1 MRQIRRRR
9 LGSPEATTSGLPRE
23 PGPVVKRSG
32 TVPRRGLV
40 RRVVGA
46 PRRLTRGLLG
56 YWRRSITFRVVGA
69 TLALSVTVLILLG
82 QLLMGGVRDGLVS
95 AKVSASLAQADTG
108 FASAQAKLDAAG
120 TLQRADVG
128 QLLTQVVTG
137 LRDAAGSS
145 SLYEL
150 VLIPSPNSEADVPA
164 ARLRV
169 ATGGVRPDSV
179 TAALMKAVT
188 DAAGGRVQQ
197 FLALCY
203 GPTDDPCPPKGP
215 RVPALVAGRQF
226 TIAGA
231 GTYQL
236 YFLFPMTGEQKTLAL
251 VRSRLAVAG
260 GSLLVLLGA
269 IAFLVTRSTVKPVR
283 AAARVAER
291 LASGRLAERMVEQGE
306 DDLARLAS
314 SFNGMASAL
323 QRQIRQL
330 EDLSAVQQQFVSDVS
345 HELRTPLTTI
355 RMAADVLYEQREDFT
370 APVARSAELMH
381 DQLDR
386 FEALLTELL
395 EISRF
400 DAGAAVLDPES
411 TDLRDLVRRVVD
423 GIEPLA
429 AGEYGCRIVV
439 LEPDRDAVADIDP
452 RRIERVLR
460 NLLLNAVEHGEGR
473 DVQVI
478 VGADDFAV
486 AVAVR
491 DQGIGLR
498 EGEAALVFNRFWR
511 ADPSRARR
519 TGGTGLGLSIA
530 RGDAQLH
537 GGWLQAWG
545 RPHAGAVFRL
555 TLPRTV
561 GGVLHGSPVY
571 LEPPRSSGAVPHDAG
586 PASLE
591 SPDRGRTQREGL
603 RGPESGRGEVDHV
616 GSEQVGHNRG
626 PDAI

>member
-1 MRQIRRRR
+1 
-9 LGSPEATTSGLPRE
+9 
-23 PGPVVKRSG
+23 
-32 TVPRRGLV
+32 
-40 RRVVGA
+40 
-46 PRRLTRGLLG
+46 
-56 YWRRSITFRVVGA
+56 
-69 TLALSVTVLILLG
+69 
-82 QLLMGGVRDGLVS
+82 
-95 AKVSASLAQADTG
+95 LAQADAG
-108 FASAQAKLDAAG
+108 FAAAQAKLDAAG
-120 TLQRADVG
+120 TPQRADVG

-137 LRDAAGSS
+137 LRDGAGSS

-150 VLIPSPNSEADVPA
+150 VLIPSPTGEADVPA

-169 ATGGVRPDSV
+169 ATGGVRPDSI
-179 TAALMKAVT
+179 TPALLKSVT

-197 FLALCY
+197 FLPLCY
-203 GPTDDPCPPKGP
+203 GPTDDPCPPAGP
-215 RVPALVAGRQF
+215 HVPAFVAGRQF

-236 YFLFPMTGEQKTLAL
+236 YFVFPMTGEQKTLAL
-251 VRSRLAVAG
+251 VRSRLDVAG
-260 GSLLVLLGA
+260 GSLLMLLGA

-291 LASGRLAERMVEQGE
+291 LASGRLAERMVEQGQ

-330 EDLSAVQQQFVSDVS
+330 EELSAVQQQFVSDVS

-370 APVARSAELMH
+370 APVSRSAELMH
-381 DQLDR
+381 DQVDR

-400 DAGAAVLDPES
+400 DAGAAVLEPES
-411 TDLRDLVRRVVD
+411 TDVRDLVRRVVD
-423 GIEPLA
+423 GIEPLT
-429 AGEYGCRIVV
+429 AGEYGCHIQVSV
-439 LEPDRDAVADIDP
+439 PDRDCVADIDP
-452 RRIERVLR
+452 RRIERVIR
-460 NLLLNAVEHGEGR
+460 NLLLNALEHGEGR
-473 DVQVI
+473 DVDVL
-478 VGADDFAV
+478 VGADDSAV

-491 DQGIGLR
+491 DHGIGLR

-511 ADPSRARR
+511 ADPARARR

-545 RPHAGAVFRL
+545 RPRAGAVFRL

-561 GGVLHGSPVY
+561 GAVLRGSPVP
-571 LEPPRSSGAVPHDAG
+571 LEPT
-586 PASLE
+586 
-591 SPDRGRTQREGL
+591 DRGKGHREV
-603 RGPESGRGEVDHV
+603 SGVPDADPVDRS
-616 GSEQVGHNRG
+616 GSEQVGQNRG